1 MTNEEIL
8 AHYRERYP
16 YISLGRAW
24 GARVLPNVPPLR
36 IADRYADGRPTSRN
50 DSATMDRYS
59 PASATGSPRTS
70 ATPSR
75 SPNRTRP
82 GTRRPRTGPEP
93 DPSRRAENTCTG
105 PRYRVRMSFDELM
118 ADRGRTETAAAY
130 RRSIAPQGDAA
141 RCPTAGGGGG
151 AGTRRGRAVAV
162 RARVIRPV
170 SRLPVGTLSAT
181 WATTPPRAN
190 AYTVS

>member
-1 MTNEEIL
+1 MNNEEIL

-59 PASATGSPRTS
+59 PTSATGSPPRTS

-75 SPNRTRP
+75 SPKPYSTRHPRPNRARHP
-82 GTRRPRTGPEP
+82 N
-93 DPSRRAENTCTG
+93 RRAENTCTG
-105 PRYRVRMSFDELM
+105 PR
-118 ADRGRTETAAAY
+118 TACA
-130 RRSIAPQGDAA
+130 
-141 RCPTAGGGGG
+141 
-151 AGTRRGRAVAV
+151 
-162 RARVIRPV
+162 
-170 SRLPVGTLSAT
+170 
-181 WATTPPRAN
+181 
-190 AYTVS
+190 